1 MTRAS
6 RPNPYCAF
14 QNDRERRRALVSRD
28 VRLVVIAVAT
38 AVVGMHGTAHAWAWL
53 QQVLHWGSA

>member
-14 QNDRERRRALVSRD
+14 QDDRERRRALVSRD
-28 VRLVVIAVAT
+28 VRLVAIAVAT
-38 AVVGMHGTAHAWAWL
+38 ALAGLPWAWVL
-53 QQVLHWGSA
+53 QVLHWGAA